1 MSTSATLAA
10 IDLRKYGGF
19 EDYSRHLSSSN
30 NFSRDIKKARRLG
43 YQAHIFNRNN
53 HIPDIVEIRRSLKW
67 RASGPVLEA
76 FIPLSRSLG
85 QIPGSALPLTPPM
98 CANHWEVSIGL
109 FLPQPGHRQ
118 GNVVVDRKLVAYM
131 QMDRTGN
138 TVCWADGMAH
148 GEHMRRGAM
157 KLLHV
162 TIVEWLLDNNNPLSR
177 GVQYFAYGAIEA
189 GRHGLCQWKHQ
200 ALFAP
205 HRIRLPVQTPVS

>member
-1 MSTSATLAA
+1 
-10 IDLRKYGGF
+10 
-19 EDYSRHLSSSN
+19 
-30 NFSRDIKKARRLG
+30 
-43 YQAHIFNRNN
+43 
-53 HIPDIVEIRRSLKW
+53 
-67 RASGPVLEA
+67 
-76 FIPLSRSLG
+76 
-85 QIPGSALPLTPPM
+85 
-98 CANHWEVSIGL
+98 
-109 FLPQPGHRQ
+109 
-118 GNVVVDRKLVAYM
+118 M

-205 HRIRLPVQTPVS
+205 HRIRLPVQTIRTSRSGVSQCTFERMERTRLAPQAEARISTVPNAWGRGFMRYTPSGCSERAAVAMTIPDLRSAVPEHAADSLEFRIGASTRT